1 MKVLTVLLGTIIGA
15 GFISGAEINL
25 FFNSLGL
32 QGMIGILFSSILL
45 GIVIYFSL
53 INENKSYNELVEKN
67 INSKIIRTILLG
79 MINLFLIISYF
90 IMVAGLSSFFCDV
103 LNLNYFISSLLSI
116 LIIFII
122 VNGDISRI
130 ENFNKLFIP
139 FLILLIFSLFFVIK
153 DIKIVNEY
161 QEMSFNI
168 NFLIL
173 GLIYAS
179 YNSISLI
186 PITIKLKEN
195 NKLKNKGA
203 LFISII
209 FSLIIF
215 TCGVILFVLLEN
227 NRMFAKSEIP
237 LLDIVNGKNE
247 ILIIFVRISIAIS
260 IISTAVSL
268 QYAAIMNIE
277 KNKSRYTRDILIMNI
292 VAIIVSRIGFQR
304 LIKIFYPLFGL
315 IGTINLFILMK
326 NYFKYSKI
334 KS

>member
-90 IMVAGLSSFFCDV
+90 I
-103 LNLNYFISSLLSI
+103 SSLLSI

-161 QEMSFNI
+161 QEMNFNI

-277 KNKSRYTRDILIMNI
+277 KNKTRYTRDILIMNI

>member
-32 QGMIGILFSSILL
+32 QGMLGILFSSILL

-203 LFISII
+203 LFVSII
-209 FSLIIF
+209 FS
-215 TCGVILFVLLEN
+215 LLEN